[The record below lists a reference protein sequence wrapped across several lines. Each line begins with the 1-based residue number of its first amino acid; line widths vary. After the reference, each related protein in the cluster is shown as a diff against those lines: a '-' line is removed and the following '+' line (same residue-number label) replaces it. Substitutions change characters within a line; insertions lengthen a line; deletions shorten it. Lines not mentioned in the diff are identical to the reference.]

1 MAIIWSW
8 CSGCL
13 EPRFR
18 MHFIKRIFVV
28 GAILLAVTA
37 AHAALIAPAKITG
50 PVPVTAQSGEPFR
63 GMNEKPVAGP
73 GLPLP
78 VLQPYGYVEA
88 EYFVSGTVDGRPF
101 ETALLVR
108 KPKDPAKFSGV
119 VAVETLHAQGAIPF
133 WGLHDVLMGGGHGW
147 VMVVSQ
153 RSALEAFNRKSNPS
167 RYASLQIPEA
177 PAASGNP
184 VASGPQDAIS
194 QQIMSQVGALLKS
207 NASNGPFAGMKVK
220 YLIMGGS
227 SQTGMTTLRYIQE
240 SHASARLPNGKPI
253 YDGYLPM
260 EAFAVG
266 PITGGDA
273 AVIHVVGEGDFGLF
287 RAFSRGAE
295 FTIRA
300 DSDAPNDRFREYEF
314 PAASHVPTRGIADP
328 KVIFAT
334 LDNVM
339 LPGEHLSQFP
349 TPPFYSATLVN
360 LIDWITRGVSPPK
373 APPIEMANGEIVR
386 DQYGNAKGGV
396 RTPYVDLPTVRY
408 IASAPAAEPANMARR
423 MIGLQEPI
431 PTEQLQS
438 MYKSRAEY
446 LKRFD
451 HEIDRLVAQRWLQT
465 HDGDELKAEEAANPP
480 F

>member
-1 MAIIWSW
+1 MQILKPAS
-8 CSGCL
+8 
-13 EPRFR
+13 
-18 MHFIKRIFVV
+18 VV
-28 GAILLAVTA
+28 GAILASITPA
-37 AHAALIAPAKITG
+37 YSSGISPAKITG
-50 PVPVTAQSGEPFR
+50 PIPVTAQSGEPFR
-63 GMNEKPVAGP
+63 GLNEQPVAGP

-78 VLQPYGYVEA
+78 VLQPYGYVEE
-88 EYFVSGTVDGRPF
+88 EYFVSGTVDGKPYA
-101 ETALLVR
+101 TSLLVR

-133 WGLHDVLMGGGHGW
+133 WGQRDVLMPGNHGW

-153 RSALEAFNRKSNPS
+153 RSALEAFNKKSNAA

-177 PAASGNP
+177 PAAASANP
-184 VASGPQDAIS
+184 MAPGPQDAIS
-194 QQIMSQVGALLKS
+194 QEIMSQVGALLKS

-240 SHASARLPNGKPI
+240 SHAKARLPDGKPI

-260 EAFAVG
+260 EAFALG
-266 PITGGDA
+266 PLTGGDA
-273 AVIHVVGEGDFGLF
+273 AVVHVVGEGDFGLF
-287 RAFSRGAE
+287 RAFSRGAA

-328 KVIFAT
+328 KVIFPT
-334 LDNVM
+334 LENVVN
-339 LPGEHLSQFP
+339 PGEHLSQFP
-349 TPPFYSATLVN
+349 SPPFYNAALVN
-360 LIDWITRGVSPPK
+360 LINWISKGISPPK

-386 DQYGNAKGGV
+386 DEYGNAKGGV

-408 IASAPAAEPANMARR
+408 IASAPAGEPANMVRR
-423 MIGLQEPI
+423 MIGLQEAI
-431 PTEQLQS
+431 PAEKLQS
-438 MYKSRAEY
+438 MYKSRAQY
-446 LKRFD
+446 LMRFD
-451 HEIDRLVAQRWLQT
+451 EEIDRLVAQHWLQSK
-465 HDGDELKAEEAANPP
+465 DGEQLKADEAKNPP

>member
-1 MAIIWSW
+1 MQMINLAS
-8 CSGCL
+8 
-13 EPRFR
+13 
-18 MHFIKRIFVV
+18 VV
-28 GAILLAVTA
+28 GAILASITPVYA
-37 AHAALIAPAKITG
+37 AGVSPAKITG
-50 PVPVTAQSGEPFR
+50 PIPVTAQSGEPFR
-63 GMNEKPVAGP
+63 GMNEQPVAGP

-78 VLQPYGYVEA
+78 VLQPYGYIEE
-88 EYFVSGTVDGRPF
+88 EYFVSGSVDGKPY

-133 WGLHDVLMGGGHGW
+133 WGQRDVLMGGGHGW
-147 VMVVSQ
+147 AMVVSQ
-153 RSALEAFNRKSNPS
+153 RSALEAFNKKLNPT

-177 PAASGNP
+177 PATSANP
-184 VASGPQDAIS
+184 MAPSPQDAIS
-194 QQIMSQVGALLKS
+194 QEIMTQVGALLKS
-207 NASNGPFAGMKVK
+207 NASNGPFARMKVK

-240 SHASARLPNGKPI
+240 SHAKARLPDGKPI

-260 EAFAVG
+260 EAFPIG
-266 PITGGDA
+266 PITGGNA

-287 RAFSRGAE
+287 RALGRGAA

-334 LDNVM
+334 LSNVTI
-339 LPGEHLSQFP
+339 PGEHLSQFP
-349 TPPFYSATLVN
+349 TPPFYSATLIN
-360 LIDWITRGVSPPK
+360 LINWVTKGVSPPK
-373 APPIEMANGEIVR
+373 APPIEIANDEIVR
-386 DQYGNAKGGV
+386 DEYGNAKGGV

-408 IASAPAAEPANMARR
+408 IASAPAGDSTNPARR
-423 MIGLQEPI
+423 MIGLQEAI
-431 PTEQLQS
+431 PAEKLQS
-438 MYKSRAEY
+438 MYNSRAEY

-451 HEIDRLVAQRWLQT
+451 QEIDRLVAERWLQPK
-465 HDGDELKAEEAANPP
+465 DGEQLKADEAKNPP
-480 F
+480 L

>member
-1 MAIIWSW
+1 MKEDILMRPMQMMKLASLI
-8 CSGCL
+8 
-13 EPRFR
+13 
-18 MHFIKRIFVV
+18 
-28 GAILLAVTA
+28 GAILAPLATQA
-37 AHAALIAPAKITG
+37 APISAAQITG
-50 PVPVTAQSGEPFR
+50 PIPVTAQSGEPFR
-63 GMNEKPVAGP
+63 GLNEQPVAGP

-78 VLQPYGYVEA
+78 VLQPYGYVEE
-88 EYFVSGTVDGRPF
+88 EYFVSGTVDGKPYS
-101 ETALLVR
+101 TALLVR
-108 KPKDPAKFSGV
+108 KPKDPAKFSGI

-133 WGLHDVLMGGGHGW
+133 WGQRDVLMPGGHGW

-153 RSALEAFNRKSNPS
+153 RSALEAFNKKSNAA

-177 PAASGNP
+177 PGTSANPMASG
-184 VASGPQDAIS
+184 AQDAIS

-207 NASNGPFAGMKVK
+207 NASNGPFAGVTVK

-240 SHASARLPNGKPI
+240 SHAKARLPNGKPI

-260 EAFAVG
+260 EAFAMG

-287 RAFSRGAE
+287 RAFSRGAG

-339 LPGEHLSQFP
+339 NPGEHLSQFP
-349 TPPFYSATLVN
+349 SAPFYNATLVN
-360 LIDWITRGVSPPK
+360 LINWITKGTSPPK
-373 APPIEMANGEIVR
+373 AAPIEMANGEIAR
-386 DQYGNAKGGV
+386 DEYGNAKGGV

-408 IASAPAAEPANMARR
+408 TASAPAAETANMARR

-431 PTEQLQS
+431 AAEKLHS
-438 MYKSRAEY
+438 LYKSRADY
-446 LKRFD
+446 LKRFNQ
-451 HEIDRLVAQRWLQT
+451 EIDRLVAQHWLLSK
-465 HDGDELKAEEAANPP
+465 DGEQLKAEEANNPP
-480 F
+480 L

>member
-1 MAIIWSW
+1 MQMINLAS
-8 CSGCL
+8 
-13 EPRFR
+13 
-18 MHFIKRIFVV
+18 VV
-28 GAILLAVTA
+28 GALLASVTPAYA
-37 AHAALIAPAKITG
+37 ASILPAKITG
-50 PVPVTAQSGEPFR
+50 PIPVTAQSGEPFR

-78 VLQPYGYVEA
+78 VLQPYGYLEE
-88 EYFVSGTVDGRPF
+88 EYFVSGTVDGRPY

-133 WGLHDVLMGGGHGW
+133 WGLREVLMSGNHGW

-153 RSALEAFNRKSNPS
+153 RSALEAFNKKFNPA

-177 PAASGNP
+177 PATSGNP
-184 VASGPQDAIS
+184 MAPSPQDAIS
-194 QQIMSQVGALLKS
+194 QEIMSQVGALLKS
-207 NASNGPFAGMKVK
+207 NAGHGAFTGMKVK

-240 SHASARLPNGKPI
+240 SHAKARLPNGKPI

-260 EAFAVG
+260 EAFTVG
-266 PITGGDA
+266 PLTGGDA

-287 RAFSRGAE
+287 RALSRGAA

-300 DSDAPNDRFREYEF
+300 DSDAPNDRFREYQF

-339 LPGEHLSQFP
+339 VPGEHLSQFP
-349 TPPFYSATLVN
+349 SAPFYNATLVN
-360 LIDWITRGVSPPK
+360 LINWITKGVMPPK

-386 DQYGNAKGGV
+386 DEYGNAKGGV

-423 MIGLQEPI
+423 MIGLQEAI
-431 PTEQLQS
+431 PAEKLQS
-438 MYKSRAEY
+438 MYKSRADY
-446 LKRFD
+446 LVRFD
-451 HEIDRLVAQRWLQT
+451 REIDRLVAQRWLQLK
-465 HDGDELKAEEAANPP
+465 DGEQLKTDEAKNPP
-480 F
+480 L